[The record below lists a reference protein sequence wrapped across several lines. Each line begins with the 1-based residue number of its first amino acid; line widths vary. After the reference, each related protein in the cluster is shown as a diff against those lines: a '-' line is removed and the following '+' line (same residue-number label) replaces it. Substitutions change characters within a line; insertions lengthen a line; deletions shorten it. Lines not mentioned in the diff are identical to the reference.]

1 MYDSILEKYNENIL
15 NQLNK
20 ENMTKIILFLEKNN
34 CEFIEDIINDYL
46 DLLAI
51 NYNDFITKYNI
62 LNKKYNG
69 LFLEKASENMN
80 LLEEFYQ
87 I

>member
-15 NQLNK
+15 SQLNK

>member
-1 MYDSILEKYNENIL
+1 MYDSILEKYNETIL